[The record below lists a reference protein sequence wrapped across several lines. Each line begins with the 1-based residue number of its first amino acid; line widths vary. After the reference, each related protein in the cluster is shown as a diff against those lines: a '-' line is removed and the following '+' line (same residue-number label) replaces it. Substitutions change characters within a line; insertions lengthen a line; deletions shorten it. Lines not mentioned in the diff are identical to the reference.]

1 MITVEQ
7 LWAVYLA
14 SLVVLGLIAVV
25 LSRVTMMRVGIGLFI
40 AVLLASVI
48 TYLVAITNIDVNSLE
63 QGAKNS
69 LQTLYWVIII
79 VIIIAF
85 ILMFYLEWSARK
97 NAAKTSPKVNGEEE
111 VLVIQEDAKVK
122 KDNGLSGRTKSMLS
136 QLYQEDAMEEK
147 SVEAEFKNPS
157 IVECDESG
165 CHLGRSARSALSQTM
180 FSYSS

>member
-25 LSRVTMMRVGIGLFI
+25 LSRTTRMHVGIGLFI
-40 AVLLASVI
+40 AVLLASII

-63 QGAKNS
+63 QSSKNS
-69 LQTLYWVIII
+69 LQALYWTIII

-97 NAAKTSPKVNGEEE
+97 KASVVETADKPKS
-111 VLVIQEDAKVK
+111 
-122 KDNGLSGRTKSMLS
+122 KDNAFNQMLS
-136 QLYQEDAMEEK
+136 KLYASEKIEEQA
-147 SVEAEFKNPS
+147 VESEFEEP
-157 IVECDESG
+157 VTVTCDDDG
-165 CHLGRSARSALSQTM
+165 CHLSGARSTLDQTR
-180 FSYSS
+180 FSYLA

>member
-25 LSRVTMMRVGIGLFI
+25 LSRVSMMRVGIGLFI

-48 TYLVAITNIDVNSLE
+48 TYLVAITNIDVASLE

-79 VIIIAF
+79 IIIIAF

-97 NAAKTSPKVNGEEE
+97 SAAKMADKVPEKSSQATDLNS
-111 VLVIQEDAKVK
+111 K
-122 KDNGLSGRTKSMLS
+122 TKSMLS
-136 QLYQEDAMEEK
+136 KIYEEEAIEEEA
-147 SVEAEFKNPS
+147 VEGEFKNPS
-157 IVECDESG
+157 FVECDESG
-165 CHLGRSARSALSQTM
+165 CHLGRSVRSALDQTT
-180 FSYSS
+180 FSYLV

>member
-14 SLVVLGLIAVV
+14 SLVVLGLIAIV
-25 LSRVTMMRVGIGLFI
+25 LGRNTRMHTGIGLFI

-63 QGAKNS
+63 QGSKNS

-79 VIIIAF
+79 IIIIAF

-97 NAAKTSPKVNGEEE
+97 QSVKAEAKVEGKAENSLNAKT
-111 VLVIQEDAKVK
+111 
-122 KDNGLSGRTKSMLS
+122 RSMLAKI
-136 QLYQEDAMEEK
+136 YEDEKIEE
-147 SVEAEFKNPS
+147 SAVMREVENPT
-157 IVECDESG
+157 ILECDEGG
-165 CHLGRSARSALSQTM
+165 CHLNRTVLDRTS
-180 FSYSS
+180 FSYLA